1 MTASLSAPDLK
12 ALRAV
17 NDALLDPLS
26 HDTIDTWLL
35 EVCDRFEALCHGS
48 ASFAGYSFVSG
59 DARFVSRDVPRRYLD
74 RLGELSLLEPGSLR
88 SNDDCVEQVMQAMR
102 RRVSTVVMSTDLIDP
117 EGPARIPVDQLKET
131 PIFRDVACPL
141 GIPGSALLFHSGASG
156 EFMVHAAFP
165 EIEHRP
171 FGEVT
176 RQVLSALLPGFAAS
190 MGALARMGD
199 ARRAITL
206 LLDTLEDGA
215 IVFDSAGA
223 KVLAR
228 NAAFCELLRLEP
240 DSTGLERR
248 MVQSGRVAVR
258 PPHESRASRKEGDTQ
273 ALSGPWRS
281 AFGTPY
287 RLRTIRLPAGSVE
300 QGEAILVMVQRVG
313 PTVPNARELMNRFGL
328 TQREA
333 EVAHRLALGHSDRE
347 IAAALGLS
355 PHTIR
360 HHAEAVFLK
369 VGVSSRKALILHLG
383 STAPVQR
390 K

>member
-1 MTASLSAPDLK
+1 
-12 ALRAV
+12 
-17 NDALLDPLS
+17 
-26 HDTIDTWLL
+26 
-35 EVCDRFEALCHGS
+35 
-48 ASFAGYSFVSG
+48 
-59 DARFVSRDVPRRYLD
+59 
-74 RLGELSLLEPGSLR
+74 
-88 SNDDCVEQVMQAMR
+88 
-102 RRVSTVVMSTDLIDP
+102 
-117 EGPARIPVDQLKET
+117 
-131 PIFRDVACPL
+131 
-141 GIPGSALLFHSGASG
+141 
-156 EFMVHAAFP
+156 
-165 EIEHRP
+165 
-171 FGEVT
+171 
-176 RQVLSALLPGFAAS
+176 
-190 MGALARMGD
+190 
-199 ARRAITL
+199 
-206 LLDTLEDGA
+206 
-215 IVFDSAGA
+215 
-223 KVLAR
+223 
-228 NAAFCELLRLEP
+228 
-240 DSTGLERR
+240 